1 MQSTRESEYLQN
13 LTTDNTKEL
22 VSNLLIKDLI
32 KKLLENLFKE
42 TQNNTILITELS
54 LIFFTLIVLI
64 VRYVNSKLKKN
75 DLRKQND
82 FNSLCRPS
90 EQPKN

>member
-1 MQSTRESEYLQN
+1 MQSTRESEYLHN
-13 LTTDNTKEL
+13 FSTDNTKEL

-75 DLRKQND
+75 DIRKQND
-82 FNSLCRPS
+82 SNSLCRPS
-90 EQPKN
+90 QQSKN